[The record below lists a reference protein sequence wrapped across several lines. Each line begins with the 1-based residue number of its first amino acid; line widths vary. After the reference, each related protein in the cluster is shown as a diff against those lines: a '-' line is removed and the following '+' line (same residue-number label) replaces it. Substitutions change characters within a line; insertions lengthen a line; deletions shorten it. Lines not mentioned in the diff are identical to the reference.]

1 MRTVTAAG
9 NADTRNLRSNMKGL
23 IKKLGIKSI
32 DELFDEIPQEIRI
45 NGINIPQGK
54 SDIEVER
61 EIKSILKRN
70 KSFDDMPSFLGG
82 GIKVHYVPPAV
93 RHIVSRSEFYT
104 SYTPY
109 QPEFSQGM
117 LQSMFE
123 YQSAV
128 CELTGMD
135 AANISMYD
143 AATALGEAA
152 RMANRASR
160 KDVFLIP
167 SNISM
172 EKKSVLSNYARNAG
186 IKIKEMPYGKDGMV
200 ELPSASD
207 MEDAAGIYVENPN
220 FFGIIEDRIDEIKEL
235 KERTDGLLVMGVDPL
250 LLAVAKPPSEYGAD
264 IVIGDGWMGNPMNF
278 GGSRLGIFACRKKY
292 VRQMPGRIIGATVD
306 GNGKRAFCMTLQ
318 TREQH
323 IRREKATSNICSNEA
338 LCAIAFVAYVAVM
351 GRDGLRNLA
360 VENMERARYAADRL
374 SSIGFDLS
382 FDGEF
387 FNEFVAVPPVDAN
400 EMNKKLLEEGIHGAL
415 MLEGQFP
422 ELKNSLLYGVT
433 EMHSTDTINRMVEIT
448 KGILEGKHV

>member
-1 MRTVTAAG
+1 
-9 NADTRNLRSNMKGL
+9 MKGL

-167 SNISM
+167 ANISM

-374 SSIGFDLS
+374 SSIGFDLP

-422 ELKNSLLYGVT
+422 ELKNALLYGVT